1 LKKFRIIQEIL
12 AKTPYPIAPTLSEF
26 FLNMILAA
34 ILGYILG
41 YLYTRYGTSLSNRR
55 MFSKNFPMLS
65 MTTMFIITVVRS
77 SLTLSLGLVG
87 ALSIVRFRAAIK
99 EPEELGFLFLAI
111 SIGLGLGAS
120 QPIITLVAFALI
132 SIIILFRHFSQKAE
146 FTQNLLLT
154 ITSFNPQVATLE
166 KISDILKRSFSRCQI
181 KRFDETKEMIEVL
194 FLVEFESFD
203 QLEKVKTQLRQLDN
217 SIKIS
222 FLDNRGVFLS

>member
-34 ILGYILG
+34 VLGYILG

-203 QLEKVKTQLRQLDN
+203 QLEKVKTHLRQLDN

>member
-12 AKTPYPIAPTLSEF
+12 AKTPYPTAPTLSEF

-34 ILGYILG
+34 VLGFILG

-166 KISDILKRSFSRCQI
+166 KISDILKKSFSRCQI

-203 QLEKVKTQLRQLDN
+203 QLEKVKTHLRQLDN

>member
-1 LKKFRIIQEIL
+1 
-12 AKTPYPIAPTLSEF
+12 
-26 FLNMILAA
+26 
-34 ILGYILG
+34 
-41 YLYTRYGTSLSNRR
+41 
-55 MFSKNFPMLS
+55 
-65 MTTMFIITVVRS
+65 
-77 SLTLSLGLVG
+77 
-87 ALSIVRFRAAIK
+87 LSIVRFRAAIK

-203 QLEKVKTQLRQLDN
+203 QLEKVKTQIRQLDN

>member
-1 LKKFRIIQEIL
+1 MKKFRIIQEIL
-12 AKTPYPIAPTLSEF
+12 AKTPYPTAPTLSEF

-34 ILGYILG
+34 VLGFILG

-203 QLEKVKTQLRQLDN
+203 QLEKVKTHLRQLDN

>member
-1 LKKFRIIQEIL
+1 MKKFRIIQEIL
-12 AKTPYPIAPTLSEF
+12 AKTPYPTAPTLSEF

-34 ILGYILG
+34 VLGFILS

-166 KISDILKRSFSRCQI
+166 KISDILKKSFSRCQI

-203 QLEKVKTQLRQLDN
+203 QLEKVKTHLRQLDN

>member
-1 LKKFRIIQEIL
+1 MKKFRIIQEIL
-12 AKTPYPIAPTLSEF
+12 AKTPYPTAPTLSEF

-34 ILGYILG
+34 VLGFILS

-55 MFSKNFPMLS
+55 MFSKNFTMLS

-203 QLEKVKTQLRQLDN
+203 QLEKVKTHLRQLDN

>member
-12 AKTPYPIAPTLSEF
+12 AKTPYPTAPTLSEF

-34 ILGYILG
+34 VLGFILS

-203 QLEKVKTQLRQLDN
+203 QLEKVKTHLRQLDN